1 MIEVWIIQEGS
12 RDILKLSKQ
21 EIFQSIST
29 FSSSEEETYPP
40 VDRHPDSVIVVQ
52 LLFLCPTPHSPHSS
66 ERAIHCPCAATNI
79 QHGNFGLNF
88 IFHLLLSRGRDI
100 SIEDH

>member
-52 LLFLCPTPHSPHSS
+52 LLFLLLAAPLLTVLTPLRGPFTVHVLLPTSNM
-66 ERAIHCPCAATNI
+66 ETLA
-79 QHGNFGLNF
+79 
-88 IFHLLLSRGRDI
+88 
-100 SIEDH
+100 